1 MGEHSD
7 HRLKGV
13 LMPTRSIFAVLLLL
27 LVWGCGSPIT
37 SAPVLPSTAAG
48 SYQLGSG
55 DEVRISVYGF
65 DSLANTYLVNDEGA
79 VSLPILGT
87 VPVSGKSTAQAEQQ
101 IADALVARQL
111 AVQPNVSVQIVKYR
125 PFFILGEVQKP
136 GSYAYVPGMS
146 VLTAISIAG
155 GHTFRANRKTYG
167 ISRTVNGSITK
178 GKAMETTPVQPGD
191 TVIIY
196 EAWF

>member
-1 MGEHSD
+1 M
-7 HRLKGV
+7 
-13 LMPTRSIFAVLLLL
+13 TIRSIFAVLLLMF
-27 LVWGCGSPIT
+27 VCACGAPIS
-37 SAPVLPSTAAG
+37 SAPALPSTIAG
-48 SYQLGSG
+48 AYQLGSG

-65 DSLANTYLVNDEGA
+65 DVMASTSYVVSDEGA
-79 VSLPILGT
+79 VSLPILGS
-87 VPVSGKSTAQAEQQ
+87 VSVSGKSTTQAEKQ

-125 PFFILGEVQKP
+125 PFFILGEVKNP
-136 GSYAYVPGMS
+136 GSYAYIPGMS

-167 ISRTVNGSITK
+167 ISRTANGSIIK
-178 GKAMETTPVQPGD
+178 GKAMETTPLLPGD

>member
-1 MGEHSD
+1 M
-7 HRLKGV
+7 
-13 LMPTRSIFAVLLLL
+13 
-27 LVWGCGSPIT
+27 
-37 SAPVLPSTAAG
+37 
-48 SYQLGSG
+48 
-55 DEVRISVYGF
+55 
-65 DSLANTYLVNDEGA
+65 ANTTYVVGDEGA
-79 VSLPILGT
+79 VSLPLLGS
-87 VPVSGKSTAQAEQQ
+87 VPVSGKSTTQAEKQ

-111 AVQPNVSVQIVKYR
+111 AVQPSVSVQIVKYR
-125 PFFILGEVQKP
+125 PFFILGEVKNP

-167 ISRTVNGSITK
+167 ISRTANGSIVK
-178 GKAMETTPVQPGD
+178 GKAVETTPLLPGD

>member
-1 MGEHSD
+1 M
-7 HRLKGV
+7 
-13 LMPTRSIFAVLLLL
+13 
-27 LVWGCGSPIT
+27 
-37 SAPVLPSTAAG
+37 
-48 SYQLGSG
+48 
-55 DEVRISVYGF
+55 
-65 DSLANTYLVNDEGA
+65 ANTTYIVSDEGA

-87 VPVSGKSTAQAEQQ
+87 VAVSGKSTAQAEKQ
-101 IADALVARQL
+101 IADALLARQL

-125 PFFILGEVQKP
+125 PFFILGEVKNP
-136 GSYAYVPGMS
+136 GAYAYVPGMS

-167 ISRTVNGSITK
+167 ISRTANGSIVK
-178 GKAMETTPVQPGD
+178 GKAVETTPLLPGD

>member
-1 MGEHSD
+1 M
-7 HRLKGV
+7 
-13 LMPTRSIFAVLLLL
+13 
-27 LVWGCGSPIT
+27 
-37 SAPVLPSTAAG
+37 
-48 SYQLGSG
+48 
-55 DEVRISVYGF
+55 
-65 DSLANTYLVNDEGA
+65 ANTTYIVSDEGA

-87 VPVSGKSTAQAEQQ
+87 VAVSGKSTAQAEKQ

-111 AVQPNVSVQIVKYR
+111 AVQPSVSVQIVKYR
-125 PFFILGEVQKP
+125 PFFILGEVKNP
-136 GSYAYVPGMS
+136 GAYAYVPGMS

-167 ISRTVNGSITK
+167 ISRTANGSIVK
-178 GKAMETTPVQPGD
+178 GKAVETTPLLPGD